1 MTVTAAS
8 SGRNFSMNTI
18 TLMAGAVVVALMLA
32 ACAGKQTVPPTPAY
46 NLPRPE
52 QTRSKWVDPAL
63 GNDTVEERANTSPRS
78 EQTQAEKET
87 SVWVKDFKQ
96 KLFDYTDASDIW
108 IDEACGKVEKDT
120 NRLMHAPC
128 VLDVLGVHETR
139 QFYVASIKEISEE
152 QKSGR
157 ISKEQQLR
165 RIMNLFDEQV
175 PAMLDREVRQRE
187 QRRAREVKLALAE
200 PIRSTEE
207 RMRRAA
213 TVCEKIYP
221 DKNDFVGRKRC
232 LLDEAGLHA
241 TKWFFSVS
249 SKKIEKDYDAGRM
262 KEDKL
267 RASVRRVV
275 EKTDTLAA
283 QEMQRQYEA
292 DVRARRIFFEG
303 LEDPEDIEP
312 LPSQEDIIHRA
323 ENVCP
328 ENSKGNAQKQVK
340 EMVCLWFE
348 MGVPNTTQFYVTS
361 MSLLR
366 EDYEAGRV
374 DANQVR
380 AKLTEITNKTGEM
393 AGEELNLRWDM
404 HRRIRDRRRELVAQ
418 GRLTAKESL
427 AEERRIQSR
436 LRELDLEAQ
445 REALEAQRE
454 ATRNAS
460 MYNLLDSLQ
469 RLNPPPRSFGSTNCL
484 YGSGVISCSHY

>member
-1 MTVTAAS
+1 
-8 SGRNFSMNTI
+8 MNT
-18 TLMAGAVVVALMLA
+18 TALMTGAVVVTLMLA
-32 ACAGKQTVPPTPAY
+32 ACAGKQTVPPTPAH
-46 NLPRPE
+46 NLLRPE
-52 QTRSKWVDPAL
+52 QTHTKLVDPAL
-63 GNDTVEERANTSPRS
+63 GSDTVEERANTSPRS
-78 EQTQAEKET
+78 EPTPAEKEI
-87 SVWVKDFKQ
+87 SVWVKDFNQ
-96 KLFDYTDASDIW
+96 KLFDHTDASLIW
-108 IDEACGKVEKDT
+108 IAEACGKIEKDT
-120 NRLMHAPC
+120 NRLMYLPC
-128 VLDVLGVHETR
+128 ALDVLGVRETR
-139 QFYVASIKEISEE
+139 QFYVASIKAINEE
-152 QKSGR
+152 HKSGR
-157 ISKEQQLR
+157 RSKEQQLR
-165 RIMNLFDEQV
+165 RIMNLVDEQV
-175 PAMLDREVRQRE
+175 PAMLDHEVRQRE

-267 RASVRRVV
+267 RASVRRMV

-303 LEDPEDIEP
+303 IEDLEDIGP
-312 LPSQEDIIHRA
+312 LPSQKDIIHRA
-323 ENVCP
+323 ENACP
-328 ENSKGNAQKQVK
+328 ENSKGNAPKQVE

-348 MGVPNTTQFYVTS
+348 TGALNTTQFYVTS

-366 EDYEAGRV
+366 EDYDAGRV

-380 AKLTEITNKTGEM
+380 AKLAEITNKTGKM
-393 AGEELNLRWDM
+393 AGEELNLRWDLY
-404 HRRIRDRRRELVAQ
+404 RRIRDRKRELVAQ
-418 GRLTAKESL
+418 GRLAAKESL

-436 LRELDLEAQ
+436 LRELDLESQQA
-445 REALEAQRE
+445 ALEAQRE
-454 ATRNAS
+454 ATRSVS
-460 MYNLLDSLQ
+460 MQNLLDSLQ
-469 RLNPPPRSFGSTNCL
+469 RLNRSLQPPPRSFGSTNCL
-484 YGSGVISCSHY
+484 YGSGMISCSHY